1 MDNSYKKNSTAST
14 YLKTRN
20 SNIDIVKGWSMLTII
35 LFHCS
40 QSCVPGFLGQILGN
54 PWNVPMFFIVAG
66 FYLKEESLSN
76 TASFILGK
84 VKRLYIPA
92 TIIYALSVL
101 LHNIFVYIGWYPLGS
116 VHPANGQPFTYY
128 GIHETCIRLFRV
140 LCAGGSGELA
150 MGAMWFLYTLLYL
163 LVAMAIIYWT
173 ITKIYKDTDKRFH
186 AMTICMLLA
195 GVTSCVLSQ
204 KLDITISRF
213 STAMTA
219 LFLVWWGMIVNQKW
233 QWKYD
238 KLWALAIAVITFVF
252 CNIIQTEHMVL
263 AHNQYQDLL
272 HLVVGST
279 AAIYI
284 IGYIGRKIEDN
295 IVGRFLALMGKES
308 LYLMAF
314 HIIGFFLCNSLMKK
328 IGVFGPEDKTGLYT
342 YNIGDNYLLLFLYV
356 ACGISTSFAL
366 LYAWRGIIKFTSC
379 K

>member
-1 MDNSYKKNSTAST
+1 
-14 YLKTRN
+14 
-20 SNIDIVKGWSMLTII
+20 
-35 LFHCS
+35 
-40 QSCVPGFLGQILGN
+40 
-54 PWNVPMFFIVAG
+54 
-66 FYLKEESLSN
+66 
-76 TASFILGK
+76 
-84 VKRLYIPA
+84 
-92 TIIYALSVL
+92 
-101 LHNIFVYIGWYPLGS
+101 
-116 VHPANGQPFTYY
+116 
-128 GIHETCIRLFRV
+128 
-140 LCAGGSGELA
+140 
-150 MGAMWFLYTLLYL
+150 
-163 LVAMAIIYWT
+163 
-173 ITKIYKDTDKRFH
+173 
-186 AMTICMLLA
+186 MTICMLLA